1 MNKIIGFAKREA
13 VLCIAFVLA
22 LASMLIVTPNAG
34 YIDYVEWSTLGLLF
48 CLMAVVKG
56 FDRLGAFSS
65 LSGKLTAGFHNTRTL
80 GAALSL
86 MCFFLAMVVTNDV
99 ALITLVPLTIT
110 LFQGKEEVII
120 RTIVL
125 ETAAANLGSM
135 ATPVGNPQNLFI
147 YTHYNM
153 PIGEFFQ
160 IMLPLTLVSLV
171 LVVASAFFIP
181 SSELNGT
188 SRNSEIVSDGRK
200 KLRII
205 AMVIAA
211 AFCLCTVLR
220 LTDWKIC
227 LAAVLICVAVADA
240 GILKQVDYAL
250 LLTFVCFFVFVGNIS
265 AVSELRQFISEI
277 VSGREM
283 LMGAVLSQVISNVPC
298 AVMLSGFTEKAG
310 QLLLGVDIGGMGT
323 LIASLASLISFKLY
337 GASEGAKKGRYFAEF
352 TVYNFAMLVLLFTAQ
367 MAINELFRY

>member
-1 MNKIIGFAKREA
+1 MNKIIGFVKREA

-22 LASMLIVTPNAG
+22 LASTLIVPPNAG

-110 LFQGKEEVII
+110 LFQGKEEVTI

-181 SSELNGT
+181 SSDLNGT
-188 SRNSEIVSDGRK
+188 SRNSKIVSDGRK

-240 GILKQVDYAL
+240 GILKQMDYAL
-250 LLTFVCFFVFVGNIS
+250 LLTFICFFVFVGNIS

-298 AVMLSGFTEKAG
+298 AVMLSGFTENAG

-352 TVYNFAMLVLLFTAQ
+352 TVYNFSMLAVLFAAQLGINVLFG
-367 MAINELFRY
+367 